1 MQVLIGLWRISRPLN
16 VAFIVLTATLGSYLA
31 GWQGSPWLSLYAGCA
46 LAAISIAGYALNDLL
61 DISIDRINRPLRPLP
76 SRQVSSLTVMIYLVV
91 MMLLGLIAG
100 VFISLE
106 VLGYLGAVLILIVFY
121 DAVTKRLG
129 FPGNLT
135 VALLTSSALIAGP
148 IALGLSLAGLWAP
161 LALAFLLNLARELL
175 KDIED
180 IPGDKDAGVHSLPLL
195 TGARAASWLAAILSL
210 VTIPIAVVYGI
221 EMQSGLRFWVILAIG
236 LIAPLM
242 IALIPLWGKSEV
254 RAAGKAQRV
263 LKFAMLG
270 GLLAFYLGATF
281 PPPPFTG

>member
-76 SRQVSSLTVMIYLVV
+76 SGQVSSLTVIIYLIV
-91 MMLLGLIAG
+91 MSLLGLIMG
-100 VFISLE
+100 VSISWE

-195 TGARAASWLAAILSL
+195 MGARGSSWLAAFLSL
-210 VTIPIAVVYGI
+210 MTIPIAILYGI
-221 EMQSGLRFWVILAIG
+221 EMQSGMRFWIMLVVG
-236 LIAPLM
+236 LILPLS

-281 PPPPFTG
+281 PPPSFTG

>member
-31 GWQGSPWLSLYAGCA
+31 GWQGSPWLSLCAGCA

-61 DISIDRINRPLRPLP
+61 DISIDRINRPRRPLP
-76 SRQVSSLTVMIYLVV
+76 SGQVSSLTVIIYLIA
-91 MMLLGLIAG
+91 MTLLGLIVGAL
-100 VFISLE
+100 ISWE

-148 IALGLSLAGLWAP
+148 IALGLSLSGLWAP
-161 LALAFLLNLARELL
+161 LALAFLLNLAREIL

-180 IPGDKDAGVHSLPLL
+180 IPGDKTAGVHSLPLL
-195 TGARAASWLAAILSL
+195 MGARAASWLAAILSL
-210 VTIPIAVVYGI
+210 VTIPIATVYGI
-221 EMQSGLRFWVILAIG
+221 EHQSGIRFWIMLVVG
-236 LIAPLM
+236 LILPLL

-254 RAAGKAQRV
+254 MAAGKAQRV